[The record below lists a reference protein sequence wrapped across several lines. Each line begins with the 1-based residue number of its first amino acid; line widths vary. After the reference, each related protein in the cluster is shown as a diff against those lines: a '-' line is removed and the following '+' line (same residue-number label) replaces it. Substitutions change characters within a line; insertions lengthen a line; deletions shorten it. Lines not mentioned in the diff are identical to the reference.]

1 MQDGL
6 ALDGFF
12 DCADAIADARRL
24 LELEARRVI
33 LHQIAHLAQQ
43 LEIFPLEQHLRRV
56 QMAAVLF
63 AIDRQAA
70 RPEAS
75 LDLIFETRARAIAED
90 RVGASAQRKNFAD
103 DVDGFAQTVGRAER
117 AEVVAAVL
125 DNLARDGDAWPRVI
139 GDLRAQVR
147 FVVLQPDVVP
157 GLVLLDQVVLEDQR
171 FLLVGGDDG
180 VEVAHALHE
189 EANLEAAVAAFAEV
203 GAHARAQ

>member
-1 MQDGL
+1 ALRAGQLAAAHDQNDGLDVTAFAVNSEHVLVDAPVMQDGL

-56 QMAAVLF
+56 QMAAVFL

-75 LDLIFETRARAIAED
+75 LDLIFETRTRAIAKD
-90 RVGASAQRKNFAD
+90 RVSASAQRKDFAD
-103 DVDGFAQTVGRAER
+103 DVDGFAETVSRAER

-125 DNLARDGDAWPRVI
+125 DDLAGDGDA
-139 GDLRAQVR
+139 
-147 FVVLQPDVVP
+147 
-157 GLVLLDQVVLEDQR
+157 
-171 FLLVGGDDG
+171 
-180 VEVAHALHE
+180 
-189 EANLEAAVAAFAEV
+189 
-203 GAHARAQ
+203 